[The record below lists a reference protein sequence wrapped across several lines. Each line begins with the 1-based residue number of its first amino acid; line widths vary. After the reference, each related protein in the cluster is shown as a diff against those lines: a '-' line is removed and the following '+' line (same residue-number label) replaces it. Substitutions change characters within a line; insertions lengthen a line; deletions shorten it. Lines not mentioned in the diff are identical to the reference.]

1 MCNIIVVSTTSD
13 SDSYSSRLAQHFI
26 RGAKDAGMEV
36 EIISLGGKTIE
47 EAYEIGK
54 RSSVPANK
62 ETPSITQ
69 PTIRADVRVQKMVL
83 VIGRKILPRRQI
95 VADLGLQQR
104 SRPCFI
110 NNYLKPTFSQGY
122 IEFAYP
128 NSPHK
133 PEQAYK
139 LTAKGLNLY
148 KQLTQETNQISQTPT
163 LIA

>member
-1 MCNIIVVSTTSD
+1 MHTIIVVSTSSD
-13 SDSYSSRLAQHFI
+13 SDSYGSRLAQHFTK
-26 RGAKDAGMEV
+26 GAKAAGVEV
-36 EIISLGGKTIE
+36 KIISLGGKTME

-54 RSSVPANK
+54 RLSAPPTKATPAVV
-62 ETPSITQ
+62 Q
-69 PTIRADVRVQKMVL
+69 PVIRADVRVQKMVL
-83 VIGRKILPRRQI
+83 VLGRKILPRRQI

-110 NNYLKPTFSQGY
+110 NNYLKPTLSQGY

-139 LTAKGLNLY
+139 LTPKGLDLY
-148 KQLTQETNQISQTPT
+148 KQLTKETN
-163 LIA
+163 

>member
-1 MCNIIVVSTTSD
+1 MQKIIVVSTSSD
-13 SDSYSSRLAQHFI
+13 SDSYSCRLAQHFT
-26 RGAKDAGMEV
+26 RGAKDAGMDV
-36 EIISLGGKTIE
+36 EIISLGGKTME

-54 RSSVPANK
+54 RLSAPPTQ
-62 ETPSITQ
+62 TPSAVVQ
-69 PTIRADVRVQKMVL
+69 PVIKADVRVQKMVL
-83 VIGRKILPRRQI
+83 VLGEKILPRRQI
-95 VADLGLQQR
+95 IADLGLQQR

-110 NNYLKPTFSQGY
+110 NNYLKPTLSQGY

-148 KQLTQETNQISQTPT
+148 KQLTQETN
-163 LIA
+163 

>member
-1 MCNIIVVSTTSD
+1 
-13 SDSYSSRLAQHFI
+13 
-26 RGAKDAGMEV
+26 MEV
-36 EIISLGGKTIE
+36 ETISLGGKTME

-54 RSSVPANK
+54 RWSVPTKK

-69 PTIRADVRVQKMVL
+69 PPIRADVRVQKMVL
-83 VIGRKILPRRQI
+83 VLGSKILPRRQI
-95 VADLGLQQR
+95 VADLGLQQP

-110 NNYLKPTFSQGY
+110 NNYLKPTLSQGY

-139 LTAKGLNLY
+139 LTAKGLKLY
-148 KQLTQETNQISQTPT
+148 KQLTQETNYINE
-163 LIA
+163 

>member
-1 MCNIIVVSTTSD
+1 MHTIIVVSTTSN
-13 SDSYSSRLAQHFI
+13 SDSYSSRLAKHFI
-26 RGAKDAGMEV
+26 RGAKTAGMEV
-36 EIISLGGKTIE
+36 EIISLDGKTIE

-54 RSSVPANK
+54 RTFAPSNK
-62 ETPSITQ
+62 ETPSVTQ

-83 VIGRKILPRRQI
+83 VLGCKILPRRQI

-110 NNYLKPTFSQGY
+110 NNYLKPTLSQGY

-139 LTAKGLNLY
+139 LTPKGLDLY
-148 KQLTQETNQISQTPT
+148 KQLTKETN
-163 LIA
+163 